1 MYSLAHQHFLKYEAF
16 LPKLSAGAGHS
27 VFLGS
32 SCKLCGLSSV
42 LVCLCTAPD
51 HDGCRCG
58 LSRQGERVCGAPA
71 KRRQQQAGDG
81 SPAMTHS
88 LLLAQEF
95 AMKAGGGGYKLWP
108 VPNVSSR

>member
-1 MYSLAHQHFLKYEAF
+1 MWFEQARR
-16 LPKLSAGAGHS
+16 G
-27 VFLGS
+27 
-32 SCKLCGLSSV
+32 
-42 LVCLCTAPD
+42 
-51 HDGCRCG
+51 
-58 LSRQGERVCGAPA
+58 VCGAPA

-108 VPNVSSR
+108 VPNVLVGRFMVLAYRLRLAY